1 MKLVRIAREQWDVLA
16 VVDHRD
22 HCQVLEFLKGLAPN
36 YQAAKEAMLVQLE
49 VILPKNGPP
58 RHNAQLSKSLGKG
71 LFELRR
77 QPKGRKLRVVF
88 FYDSGFRIVCT
99 SAFTKA
105 ETTPQT
111 EIDRSRLLIQLYLE
125 AKFRNELIILE
136 RDD

>member
-16 VVDHRD
+16 VVDHRG
-22 HCQVLEFLKGLAPN
+22 HCQVLDFLKELAPN
-36 YQAAKEAMLVQLE
+36 YEAAKNAMLVLLE
-49 VILPKNGPP
+49 EVLPRTGPP
-58 RHNAQLSKSLGKG
+58 RQNVQLSKSLGRG

-105 ETTPQT
+105 ETTPQM
-111 EIDRSRLLIQLYLE
+111 EIDRSRLLVQLYLE
-125 AKFRNELIILE
+125 AKFRHELVILE

>member
-16 VVDHRD
+16 VMDHRD
-22 HCQVLEFLKGLAPN
+22 HCQVLEFLEELAPN
-36 YQAAKEAMLVQLE
+36 YEAAKEAMFYQLE

-58 RHNAQLSKSLGKG
+58 RNVQLSKSLGRG

-88 FYDSGFRIVCT
+88 FYDSGFRIICT

-125 AKFRNELIILE
+125 AKFRNELVIHQ